1 MSPTLCV
8 KITWIRL
15 IITRGVL
22 CLYWLRLFQNNRVPQ
37 YKLSFNSSKV
47 KHVCVSQRCNT
58 MLICSAR
65 ARKTSRLCAQILCR
79 CSEVQKKYHLYLK
92 SMIWC
97 DVMKLLR
104 CLKAASVC
112 SCRGALVCGVRSVCV
127 CVQERHL
134 GHAVCSDYWSE
145 TQTWRPK
152 EERVTMFKNL
162 KSCFA
167 ICFVAL

>member
-65 ARKTSRLCAQILCR
+65 ARKDLTSLCANSLPLQWSAEEISSL
-79 CSEVQKKYHLYLK
+79 SEEHD
-92 SMIWC
+92 MMWC
-97 DVMKLLR
+97 DEAVEMFKSSQCVFLQR
-104 CLKAASVC
+104 CFSVW
-112 SCRGALVCGVRSVCV
+112 SEISVCV
-127 CVQERHL
+127 CSGKAPWTR
-134 GHAVCSDYWSE
+134 
-145 TQTWRPK
+145 
-152 EERVTMFKNL
+152 RVFRLLIRDTNMASKGR
-162 KSCFA
+162 KSHY
-167 ICFVAL
+167 V